1 MESAMA
7 KCLDTIAKQHEQ
19 LASQAATLERLFKAQ
34 ADPDEVMTSI

>member
-1 MESAMA
+1 MA